1 MAVLNVH
8 ERILQA
14 DGERVGGLVDSLA
27 SGAEDRLWPYASWP
41 AMRLDPSLSAGARGG
56 HGPIRYTVSAY
67 EPGVRAR
74 FEFTGPRGFDGY
86 HEFTVHPL
94 EDGERTLLRHTLA
107 MTVHGPA
114 RVSWPLV
121 FRWLHD
127 ALAEDALDRA
137 ELACSGTVAR
147 PARWS
152 PYVHLLR
159 GVITRLPR
167 R

>member
-8 ERILQA
+8 ERMLRA
-14 DGERVGGLVDSLA
+14 DGQRVGELVDSLA
-27 SGAEDRLWPYASWP
+27 SGPADLLWPTRSWP
-41 AMRLDPSLSAGARGG
+41 PLRLDPGLEAGAKGG

-86 HEFTVHPL
+86 HEFTVRPL
-94 EDGERTLLRHTLA
+94 EDGAHTLLRHTIA
-107 MTVHGPA
+107 MTTHGPA
-114 RVSWPLV
+114 RFSWPLV

-152 PYVHLLR
+152 PYVRLLR

>member
-8 ERILQA
+8 ERVLQA
-14 DGERVGGLVDSLA
+14 DGQRVGVLVDALA
-27 SGAEDRLWPYASWP
+27 SGPADLLWPSRSWP
-41 AMRLDPSLSAGARGG
+41 SLRLDPGLEVGARGG
-56 HGPIRYTVSAY
+56 HGPIRYTMSAY

-86 HEFTVHPL
+86 HEFTVRPL
-94 EDGERTLLRHTLA
+94 EDGERTVLRHTIV
-107 MTVHGPA
+107 MSTRGPA
-114 RVSWPLV
+114 RVSWPLL

-127 ALAEDALDRA
+127 AWAEDLLDRA

-152 PYVHLLR
+152 PYVRLLR

>member
-8 ERILQA
+8 ERILRA
-14 DGERVGGLVDSLA
+14 D
-27 SGAEDRLWPYASWP
+27 DRLWPHGSWP
-41 AMRLDPSLSAGARGG
+41 AMRLDPCLSVGAKGG

-67 EPGVRAR
+67 EPGV
-74 FEFTGPRGFDGY
+74 
-86 HEFTVHPL
+86 
-94 EDGERTLLRHTLA
+94 
-107 MTVHGPA
+107 

-137 ELACSGTVAR
+137 EPACSGTVAR

-152 PYVHLLR
+152 PYVRLLR